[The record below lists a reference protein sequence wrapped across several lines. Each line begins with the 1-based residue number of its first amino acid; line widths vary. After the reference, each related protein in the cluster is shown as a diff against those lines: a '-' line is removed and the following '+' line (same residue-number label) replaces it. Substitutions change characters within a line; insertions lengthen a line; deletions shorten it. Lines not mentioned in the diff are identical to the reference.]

1 MSGGKNGK
9 PVEIALVGSLPA
21 SLVGALESRF
31 TVHHIHKETDP
42 LAKLREIGPRIRG
55 GVGHGMAGLTK
66 PYIEL
71 MPNLEVFTIHGVGL
85 ETTDMAA
92 CRERGIVVTT
102 TPVLFD
108 DVADLALAL
117 ALATCRQL
125 PRADRFVREGDWKK
139 GRMSPGRKLTGM
151 RAGIVG
157 LGRIGLE
164 VARRL
169 EGFKTQISYTD
180 LATRDVSYR
189 RMPDAVALAREVDIL
204 FLCASGPPKG
214 KGPPMINQEV
224 FAALGSRG
232 TFINVARGW
241 LVEETALVDALKTGR
256 LGAAG
261 LDVFDDEP
269 NVPQEL
275 LELDN
280 VVLTPHIASATEETY
295 RAMGDN
301 VVANL
306 LSWFSGGGAVTPAGN
321 GHIQS

>member
-1 MSGGKNGK
+1 MSGGNNGRS
-9 PVEIALVGSLPA
+9 VEIALVGSLREL
-21 SLVGALESRF
+21 LVAALEARY
-31 TVHHIHKETDP
+31 TVHHLYNEPDP
-42 LAKLREIGPRIRG
+42 LAKLQEIGPQIRG
-55 GVGHGMAGLTK
+55 AVGHGMAGLSK
-66 PYIEL
+66 SYIEL
-71 MPNLEVFTIHGVGL
+71 MPNLELFAIHGVGL

-92 CRERGIVVTT
+92 CRERGIVVTI

-117 ALATCRQL
+117 ALASCRQL
-125 PRADRFVREGDWKK
+125 PRADRYVREGEWKK

-189 RMPDAVALAREVDIL
+189 RMSDTVALAKEVDIL
-204 FLCASGPPKG
+204 FLCAAGPPKG

-224 FAALGSRG
+224 FAALGARG
-232 TFINVARGW
+232 IFINVARGW
-241 LVEETALVDALKTGR
+241 LVDEAALVRALKSGQ

-269 NVPQEL
+269 NVPPEL
-275 LELDN
+275 LALDN

-295 RAMGDN
+295 GAMGDN
-301 VVANL
+301 VMANL
-306 LSWFSGGGAVTPAGN
+306 LSWFSGRGAVTPAGN
-321 GHIQS
+321 GHFQS